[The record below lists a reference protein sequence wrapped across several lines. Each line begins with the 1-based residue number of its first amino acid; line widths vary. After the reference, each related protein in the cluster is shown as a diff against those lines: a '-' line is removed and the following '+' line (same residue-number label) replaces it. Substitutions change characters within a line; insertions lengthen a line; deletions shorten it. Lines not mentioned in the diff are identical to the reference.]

1 MRNGRGGGEKL
12 LNGYILPSIKF
23 RRNKLNNP
31 ENYPRREKPKGKL
44 SCRDWCHTEVRADLH
59 RAGSV
64 HTRDHSCASLGTCCS
79 QRLSHAQEIPVEEH
93 QAGKIIM
100 QGFYLMHKPSCIHQG
115 KECVPVLLNKQ

>member
-1 MRNGRGGGEKL
+1 MGEGRKKL

-23 RRNKLNNP
+23 RRNKLYNP

-64 HTRDHSCASLGTCCS
+64 HTHEIPAVLPLAPAAPRDH
-79 QRLSHAQEIPVEEH
+79 P
-93 QAGKIIM
+93 
-100 QGFYLMHKPSCIHQG
+100 MHKKFQLRNIRLG
-115 KECVPVLLNKQ
+115 NLLCKSFI